1 MADRIVQLG
10 LETHIAVGDDADQLA
25 AAVHHRHAGDV
36 ARLGQ
41 GQHVADGGFRAD
53 GDRVADD
60 AGLELLDLGHF
71 GGLLLH
77 AQVLVD
83 DAHAAQLCH
92 GDGQAC
98 FGDGVHGGGQDRKL
112 ELQVARQPRFEV
124 DVLGQD
130 GRMSGDERDVV
141 VGESFSLDAQH
152 RHTRDV
158 GKRDI
163 LPCFGDQEQ

>member
-10 LETHIAVGDDADQLA
+10 FEAHVAVGHDAHQLA
-25 AAVHHRHAGDV
+25 AIDHRHAGDV

-41 GQHVADGGFRAD
+41 RQHVADGGFRAD
-53 GDRVADD
+53 RDRVADD
-60 AGLELLDLGHF
+60 TRFELLDLGHF
-71 GGLLLH
+71 GGLLVD

-83 DAHAAQLCH
+83 DAHAAELGH

-98 FGDGVHGGGQDRKL
+98 FGDGIHGSRQDRKL
-112 ELQVARQPRFEV
+112 QPQVARQARFQG
-124 DVLGQD
+124 DILGQD
-130 GRMSGDERDVV
+130 DGMGGDERDVV
-141 VGESFSLDAQH
+141 VSQCFSLDAQH

-163 LPCFGDQEQ
+163 LP

>member
-10 LETHIAVGDDADQLA
+10 LEAHVTVGDDADQLA

-60 AGLELLDLGHF
+60 AGLELLDLGDF
-71 GGLLLH
+71 GSLLLD
-77 AQVLVD
+77 AQILVD
-83 DAHAAQLCH
+83 DAHAAELGH
-92 GDGQAC
+92 GDGQAG
-98 FGDGVHGGGQDRKL
+98 FGDGIHGSREDRKL
-112 ELQVARQPRFEV
+112 QPQVARQARFQT
-124 DVLGQD
+124 DILGQD
-130 GRMSGDERDVV
+130 DGMSGDEGDVV

-163 LPCFGDQEQ
+163 LP